1 MKVIFIKDLKG
12 KGRVNDIKEVSDGYA
27 VNFLIK
33 NGYAVAYTK
42 GSAQKLDN
50 QIKEKE
56 EMDAKNVE
64 EANKIKQKLEKE
76 TIKFVVKTGKDGRV
90 FGSIS
95 SKQIADE
102 LNKKEYKIDKKNID
116 IKNTINTLGVHNVE
130 VRLHKKV
137 MANLKIQLTDK

>member
-50 QIKEKE
+50 QIKEKQE
-56 EMDAKNVE
+56 LDAKNVE
-64 EANKIKQKLEKE
+64 EANKIKQRIEKE

-95 SKQIADE
+95 TKQIADK
-102 LNKKEYKIDKKNID
+102 LNKKDYKIDKKNIN
-116 IKNTINTLGVHNVE
+116 IKNTINTLGFHNVE
-130 VRLHKKV
+130 VSLHKKV
-137 MANLKIQLTDK
+137 VANLKIQLTDK

>member
-50 QIKEKE
+50 QIKEKQE
-56 EMDAKNVE
+56 LDAKNVE
-64 EANKIKQKLEKE
+64 EANKIKQKIEKE

-95 SKQIADE
+95 TKQIADE
-102 LNKKEYKIDKKNID
+102 LNKKDYKIDKKNIN
-116 IKNTINTLGVHNVE
+116 IKNTINTLGFHNVE
-130 VRLHKKV
+130 VSLHKKV
-137 MANLKIQLTDK
+137 VANLKIQLTDK

>member
-12 KGRVNDIKEVSDGYA
+12 KGRVNDIKEESDGYA

-33 NGYAVAYTK
+33 NGYAAAYTK

-50 QIKEKE
+50 QIKEKQE
-56 EMDAKNVE
+56 LDAKNVE
-64 EANKIKQKLEKE
+64 EANKIKQRIEKE

-102 LNKKEYKIDKKNID
+102 LNKKEYKIDKKNIY

-130 VRLHKKV
+130 VSLHKKV
-137 MANLKIQLTDK
+137 IANLKIQLTDK

>member
-12 KGRVNDIKEVSDGYA
+12 QGRANDIKEVSDGYA
-27 VNFLIK
+27 MNYLIK
-33 NGYAVAYTK
+33 NGYAVSYTK

-56 EMDAKNVE
+56 AIDAKNIE

-76 TIKFVVKTGKDGRV
+76 IIKFIVQTGKDGRV

-102 LNKKEYKIDKKNID
+102 LNNKGYKIDKKNINT
-116 IKNTINTLGVHNVE
+116 KNAINVLGNHIIE
-130 VRLHKKV
+130 VILHKKV
-137 MANLKIQLTDK
+137 VANLTVQLIKK